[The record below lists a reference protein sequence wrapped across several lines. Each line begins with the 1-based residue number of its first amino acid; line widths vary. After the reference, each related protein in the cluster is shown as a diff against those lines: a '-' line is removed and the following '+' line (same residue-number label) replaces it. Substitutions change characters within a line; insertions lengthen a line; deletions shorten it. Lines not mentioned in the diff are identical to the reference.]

1 MSAPELIS
9 EHRSF
14 GGTVGF
20 YRHES
25 KAAKCPMKFSVFVP
39 PLPKG
44 RSAPALT
51 WLSGLTCTEETFM
64 VKAGAQRLAA
74 EMGMIL
80 ITPDT
85 SPRGLGLE
93 GEDKDWDFGTGA
105 GFYLNATKE
114 PFAENYRMH
123 DYVLHD
129 LQEALF
135 ANFPADPRR
144 QGIFGHS
151 MGGHGALNFGLKYP
165 GVFKSCSAF
174 APIAAPMDSPWGQ
187 KAFTG
192 YLGDDKAAWQ
202 EYDASRLIANIK
214 DAKKRAPILV
224 DQGLADP
231 FLEEQLKPERLEEGA
246 NASGFPLTVRRH
258 EGYDHGYYF
267 ISSFIADHLKHHA
280 SILG

>member
-1 MSAPELIS
+1 MSALEVIS

-14 GGTVGF
+14 GGALGF

-25 KAAKCPMKFSVFVP
+25 KATKCPMKFSVFVP

-44 RSAPALT
+44 KSAPALT

-74 EMGMIL
+74 EMGFIL

-105 GFYLNATKE
+105 GFYLNATKA
-114 PFAENYRMH
+114 PYAENYRMH

-144 QGIFGHS
+144 QGVFGHS

-174 APIAAPMDSPWGQ
+174 APIAAPMDCPWGQ
-187 KAFTG
+187 KAFQG
-192 YLGDDKAAWQ
+192 YLGEDKAAWE
-202 EYDASRLIANIK
+202 EYDASLRIANIK
-214 DAKKRAPILV
+214 DANKRAPILV

-246 NASGFPLTVRRH
+246 KASGFPLTMRRH

-267 ISSFIADHLKHHA
+267 ISTFIADHLKHHA
-280 SILG
+280 KILG